1 MNDKSNRRILDR
13 PTGSLSLLAGGSR
26 VIGDVITPGAL
37 MIGGHICGDGNIGGE
52 LSVSAEAHWE
62 GDVHAN
68 SAVIAGRITG
78 CIVVRKKI
86 EIAASAIIRGRVIAA
101 SIAMA
106 RGATIDGEVTVTGE
120 HPIVEFDERR
130 ANAVTAAA
138 MVTTKTTATTAT
150 VTAKPATAIATAAT
164 AAATQT
170 R

>member
-1 MNDKSNRRILDR
+1 MNDKPNRRILDR
-13 PTGSLSLLAGGSR
+13 PTGSLSLLASGSR

-86 EIAASAIIRGRVIAA
+86 EIAASAIIRGRVIAS

-106 RGATIDGEVTVTGE
+106 RGATIDGEVTVTGNQ
-120 HPIVEFDERR
+120 PILEFDERR
-130 ANAVTAAA
+130 ATAPVAV
-138 MVTTKTTATTAT
+138 AT
-150 VTAKPATAIATAAT
+150 VTAKPTAATAAT
-164 AAATQT
+164 AAATKT

>member
-1 MNDKSNRRILDR
+1 MNDKPNRRIMDR
-13 PTGSLSLLAGGSR
+13 TTGSLSLLASGSR
-26 VIGDVITPGAL
+26 VVGDVITPGAL

-68 SAVIAGRITG
+68 SAVVAGRITG

-106 RGATIDGEVTVTGE
+106 RGATIDGEVTVTGNQ
-120 HPIVEFDERR
+120 PIVEFEDRR
-130 ANAVTAAA
+130 ATVVTA
-138 MVTTKTTATTAT
+138 TAT
-150 VTAKPATAIATAAT
+150 VTAKLTTASAATAAI